1 MMSSLPSGYELK
13 TFDTIDSTNAKARR
27 LVEAGVT
34 KPTWI
39 VSATQTEGRGRQN
52 RRWISHLGNLFCT
65 LLLQPGC
72 AVREAGQLSF
82 VTALAVAD
90 VLKQYLPEDRITLKW
105 PNDVL
110 LDEHKVAGILLET
123 CQTEAGRVDAL
134 AIGIG
139 INLAHHPQN
148 TDYPS
153 TSIAACNAG
162 KAPQPEAALEDLD
175 RCFAVWYE
183 TWRKMGFAPVRNA
196 WLKNAAGLDK
206 VMTAHLPQETL
217 SGRFET
223 LAPGGELI
231 LRLPDGETRK
241 IAAADIFF
249 ETPRSCKD

>member
-1 MMSSLPSGYELK
+1 MTSSLPSGYELK

-39 VSATQTEGRGRQN
+39 VSTTQTEGRGRQG
-52 RRWISHLGNLFCT
+52 RPWISRSGNLFCT
-65 LLLQPGC
+65 LLVQPGC
-72 AVREAGQLSF
+72 ALREAGHLSF
-82 VTALAVAD
+82 VAALAVAD
-90 VLKQYLPEDRITLKW
+90 VLKKYLPEDTITLKW

-110 LDEHKVAGILLET
+110 LDERKVAGILLET
-123 CQTEAGRVDAL
+123 CKMEAGRVDAL

-139 INLAHHPQN
+139 MNLAHHPQD

-153 TSIAACNAG
+153 TSIAACNAA

-175 RCFAVWYE
+175 RCFAVWYD
-183 TWRKMGFAPVRNA
+183 TWRKMGFEPVRNA
-196 WLKNAAGLDK
+196 WLKSAAGLDK

-231 LRLPDGETRK
+231 LRLPDGKTRK

-249 ETPRSCKD
+249 ETPRSGKD